1 MKLTYSRR
9 YRRSSSRLRETA
21 MQKKE
26 GPQEQVFFS
35 APSERS
41 FFKPSQTIQ
50 RKCAHCEAE
59 EKNVQRAA
67 FDKEDEKKIQKVE
80 DKKEEP
86 VQKKDDGSATVELH
100 RATEH
105 KEEEKIQKMGDKN
118 EEEKVQKMDDKKEEK
133 VQREPEKKEEEKIH
147 KMEDKKE
154 EEVHRAADQ
163 KEEEKHIAKKESG
176 PSNEG
181 SAKTGAYIRS
191 LHGKGSPLPKEAQ
204 LFFGKRMAFDFSAV
218 RIHTGSEAEQS
229 AKNVNAK
236 AYTTGDNI
244 VFNKGQY
251 NPDSTDGKKLL
262 AHELT
267 HVVQQKGDDPEW
279 LNRVAQL
286 TEKKQEEEK
295 PVSIVGRATKTKNK
309 TSHGCAGVD
318 VQGQTDANYS
328 SSFKTSGS
336 LRSSTE
342 CTDCAAPDC
351 VTTRGSVVSAF
362 KANPVITLPSVPDGL
377 SRCEANA
384 VRTFINGT
392 LRRHEQQHVS
402 AFKTYSG
409 TVRTPFEYTGC
420 RAGLDSLV
428 QSIHDGIDAQRMA
441 DANALSDALDPFNVP
456 IPCNC
461 E

>member
-1 MKLTYSRR
+1 MKHTYTRR
-9 YRRSSSRLRETA
+9 YRRSTGRTKETA
-21 MQKKE
+21 VHKKE
-26 GPQEQVFFS
+26 GPQEQVFFGAS
-35 APSERS
+35 AEHS
-41 FFKPSQTIQ
+41 FFKPSQMIQ

-59 EKNVQRAA
+59 DKSVQRAA
-67 FDKEDEKKIQKVE
+67 FDKEDEKKISRAE

-86 VQKKDDGSATVELH
+86 VQKKDDGSGNLELH
-100 RATEH
+100 RVAEH
-105 KEEEKIQKMGDKN
+105 KEEEKIQKMGDKK
-118 EEEKVQKMDDKKEEK
+118 EEEK

-154 EEVHRAADQ
+154 EPVHRVADQ
-163 KEEEKHIAKKESG
+163 KEEDKHIAKKEGG
-176 PSNEG
+176 PSNDG

-204 LFFGKRMAFDFSAV
+204 HFFGKRMAYDFSEV
-218 RIHTGSEAEQS
+218 RIHTGNEAEES
-229 AKNVNAK
+229 ARNVSAK
-236 AYTTGDNI
+236 AYTTGNNI

-251 NPDSTDGKKLL
+251 NPSSADGKKLL

-295 PVSIVGRATKTKNK
+295 PVSIVGKATKTKNK
-309 TSHGCAGVD
+309 TSRGCGGVD
-318 VQGQTDANYS
+318 VQGQTDANYT
-328 SSFKTSGS
+328 SSFKSSGAS
-336 LRSSTE
+336 HTSTE

-351 VTTRGSVVSAF
+351 ITIRGSVVSAF

-377 SRCEANA
+377 SKCEANA

-441 DANALSDALDPFNVP
+441 DANALSDALDPFNAP